1 MNEQR
6 FWHRLSGHL
15 ILAGGA
21 LILIA
26 LGQFQWGA
34 SIEADIV
41 VATAVSLDSPAAQ
54 SLAASSI
61 DAFAEETAVT
71 PTPLPKGPLPVISD
85 SSLAPLPNP
94 RTYQTKP
101 PAHTFQMHEVARGE
115 TPNIIASRYAI
126 SSDTLLGGNSWLS
139 QDSDRLQVG
148 AQLVIL
154 PIDGAL
160 HKVRAGETI
169 ESIAELYKVPAAD
182 IIAYAPNNLEFP
194 FYRLVPES
202 ELVIPGA
209 SIGQFLFTAP
219 KSVATNAAGQPQWK
233 VFGTGTYIWP
243 INGRCITQFY
253 NGFHP
258 AIDVSSSEGAPVY
271 ASDTGTITYASFA
284 SGTYYDYG
292 NLIVINH
299 GNGFETFYAH
309 LSSIGVFPGQ
319 TVTQGELIG
328 FSGNTGRSSGPH
340 IHFEIRDNDFRS
352 NPLDRLGGGF
362 QNCAN

>member
-1 MNEQR
+1 MRDNQR

-26 LGQFQWGA
+26 LGQFQWG
-34 SIEADIV
+34 EATDSGV
-41 VATAVSLDSPAAQ
+41 AAATAVFTPMPPLEED
-54 SLAASSI
+54 L
-61 DAFAEETAVT
+61 EETAVL
-71 PTPLPKGPLPVISD
+71 PTPSPFPQGALPVIND

-94 RTYQTKP
+94 NTYQTKL
-101 PAHTFQMHEVARGE
+101 PAHQFELHEIARGE
-115 TPNIIASRYAI
+115 TPNIIADQYGI
-126 SSDTLLGGNSWLS
+126 SAETLLGGNSWMS
-139 QDSDRLQVG
+139 QESNQLQVG

-154 PIDGAL
+154 PVDGVL
-160 HKVRAGETI
+160 HKVRAGETL
-169 ESIAELYKVPAAD
+169 ESIAELYRVAPET
-182 IIAYAPNNLEFP
+182 IIDYQPNNIEYP

-202 ELVIPGA
+202 ELLIPGA
-209 SIGQFLFTAP
+209 SLGQFTFTAP
-219 KSVATNAAGQPQWK
+219 KSVATNAAGQPEWK

-253 NGFHP
+253 NGFH
-258 AIDVSSSEGAPVY
+258 AGLDVGSAEGSQVY
-271 ASDTGTITYASFA
+271 ASDTGTVTYASFA
-284 SGTYYDYG
+284 AGTYYDYG

-340 IHFEIRDNDFRS
+340 IHFEIRDRDFRT
-352 NPLDRLGGGF
+352 NPLDRLGGGY
-362 QNCAN
+362 QNCT

>member
-1 MNEQR
+1 MVNEQR

-15 ILAGGA
+15 ILVGGA

-26 LGQFQWGA
+26 LGQFQWNTA
-34 SIEADIV
+34 ETDLAA
-41 VATAVSLDSPAAQ
+41 ATAVPTPTPFS
-54 SLAASSI
+54 
-61 DAFAEETAVT
+61 EEELVQTTIVT
-71 PTPLPKGPLPVISD
+71 PTVAPQGALPVIND
-85 SSLAPLPNP
+85 NSLAPLPNP
-94 RTYQTKP
+94 LTYQTKL
-101 PAHTFQMHEVARGE
+101 PAHNFQMHEVARGE
-115 TPNIIASRYAI
+115 TPNIIADKYGI
-126 SSDTLLGGNSWLS
+126 SADTLLGGNTWLS
-139 QDSDRLQVG
+139 QESNQLQVG

-154 PIDGAL
+154 PVDGVL
-160 HKVRAGETI
+160 HKVRAGETV
-169 ESIAELYKVPAAD
+169 ESIAELYQVPAAD

-209 SIGQFLFTAP
+209 SIGQFYFTAP
-219 KSVATNAAGQPQWK
+219 KSVATNAAGEPQWK

-243 INGRCITQFY
+243 VNGRCLTQFY

-271 ASDTGTITYASFA
+271 ASDTGTVTYASFA
-284 SGTYYDYG
+284 AGTYYDYG

-328 FSGNTGRSSGPH
+328 FTGNTGRSSGPH
-340 IHFEIRDNDFRS
+340 IHFEIRDRDFRT

-362 QNCAN
+362 QDCTN

>member
-1 MNEQR
+1 MTNDHR

-26 LGQFQWGA
+26 LGQFQWG
-34 SIEADIV
+34 IEADPELA
-41 VATAVSLDSPAAQ
+41 VATAVSTPVSSDDT
-54 SLAASSI
+54 LAEGQLA
-61 DAFAEETAVT
+61 ETAVT
-71 PTPLPKGPLPVISD
+71 PTPLPQGPLPVVND

-94 RTYQTKP
+94 RTYQIKLP
-101 PAHTFQMHEVARGE
+101 VHDFQMHEIARGE
-115 TPNIIASRYAI
+115 TPNIIAGQYGI
-126 SSDTLLGGNSWLS
+126 SAETLLGGNTWLS
-139 QDSDRLQVG
+139 QESNQLQVG

-154 PIDGAL
+154 PVDGVL

-169 ESIAELYKVPAAD
+169 ESIAELYRVSTAD

-209 SIGQFLFTAP
+209 SIGQFFFTAP

-233 VFGTGTYIWP
+233 VFGTGSYIWP
-243 INGRCITQFY
+243 VNGRCITQFY

-258 AIDVSSSEGAPVY
+258 GLDVSSSEGAPVY
-271 ASDTGTITYASFA
+271 ASDTGTVTYASFA
-284 SGTYYDYG
+284 AGTYYDYG
-292 NLIVINH
+292 NLIVLNH

-328 FSGNTGRSSGPH
+328 FTGNTGRSSGPH
-340 IHFEIRDNDFRS
+340 IHFEIRDNDFRI
-352 NPLDRLGGGF
+352 NPLDRLGGGY
-362 QNCAN
+362 QNCS

>member
-1 MNEQR
+1 MSNEQR

-26 LGQFQWGA
+26 LGQFQWHDA
-34 SIEADIV
+34 PETELV
-41 VATAVSLDSPAAQ
+41 VSTAVSTQPPVAEVQTEATAVP
-54 SLAASSI
+54 
-61 DAFAEETAVT
+61 
-71 PTPLPKGPLPVISD
+71 PTQIPQGVLPVIND
-85 SSLAPLPNP
+85 NSLAPLPNP
-94 RTYQTKP
+94 RTYHTKL
-101 PAHTFQMHEVARGE
+101 PAHNFQMHEVAEGE
-115 TPNIIASRYAI
+115 TPNIIADKYGI
-126 SSDTLLGGNSWLS
+126 SADTLLGGNSWLS
-139 QDSDRLQVG
+139 QESNQLQVG
-148 AQLVIL
+148 AQLIIL
-154 PIDGAL
+154 PVDGVL
-160 HKVRAGETI
+160 HEVRAGETL
-169 ESIAELYKVPAAD
+169 ESIAELYRVSASD
-182 IIAYAPNNLEFP
+182 IIAYEPNNLEFP

-202 ELVIPGA
+202 DLLIPGA
-209 SIGQFLFTAP
+209 SIGQFFFTAP

-243 INGRCITQFY
+243 INGRCLTQFY

-258 AIDVSSSEGAPVY
+258 AIDISAGEGSPVY
-271 ASDTGTITYASFA
+271 ASDTGTVTYASFA

-328 FSGNTGRSSGPH
+328 FTGNTGRSSGPH

-352 NPLDRLGGGF
+352 NPLSRLGGGY
-362 QNCAN
+362 QDCS

>member
-1 MNEQR
+1 MNNEQR

-15 ILAGGA
+15 LLAGGA

-34 SIEADIV
+34 AAETDMP
-41 VATAVSLDSPAAQ
+41 VATAVSTQPPTEEE
-54 SLAASSI
+54 LAPT
-61 DAFAEETAVT
+61 TAVP
-71 PTPLPKGPLPVISD
+71 PTPLPSGLLPVIND

-94 RTYQTKP
+94 RTYQTKQ
-101 PAHTFQMHEVARGE
+101 PAHNFQMHEVARGE
-115 TPNIIASRYAI
+115 TPNLIADQYGI
-126 SSDTLLGGNSWLS
+126 SADTLLGGNTWLS
-139 QDSDRLQVG
+139 QESNQLQVG

-154 PIDGAL
+154 PVDGVL

-169 ESIAELYKVPAAD
+169 ESIAELYQVPTAD
-182 IIAYAPNNLEFP
+182 IIAYEPNNLEFP

-202 ELVIPGA
+202 ELVVPGA
-209 SIGQFLFTAP
+209 SIGQFFFTAP
-219 KSVATNAAGQPQWK
+219 KSVATNAAGEPQWK

-243 INGRCITQFY
+243 VNGRCLTQFY

-258 AIDVSSSEGAPVY
+258 AIDVSSGEGSPVY
-271 ASDTGTITYASFA
+271 ASDTGTVTYASFA
-284 SGTYYDYG
+284 AGTYYDYG

-309 LSSIGVFPGQ
+309 LSSISVFPGQ

-328 FSGNTGRSSGPH
+328 FTGNTGRSSGPH
-340 IHFEIRDNDFRS
+340 IHFEIRDNDFRT
-352 NPLDRLGGGF
+352 NPLDRLGGGY
-362 QNCAN
+362 QNCVG

>member
-1 MNEQR
+1 MKNEQH

-26 LGQFQWGA
+26 LGQFQWGDVA
-34 SIEADIV
+34 EATV
-41 VATAVSLDSPAAQ
+41 PVATAVSTQP
-54 SLAASSI
+54 SI
-61 DAFAEETAVT
+61 AEAGVALTAVP
-71 PTPLPKGPLPVISD
+71 PTPLPQGPLPIVND
-85 SSLAPLPNP
+85 NSLAPLPNP
-94 RTYQTKP
+94 RTYQTKLP
-101 PAHTFQMHEVARGE
+101 VHNFQMHEVARGE
-115 TPNIIASRYAI
+115 TPNIIADKYGI
-126 SSDTLLGGNSWLS
+126 SADTLLGGNSWLS
-139 QDSDRLQVG
+139 QESNQLQVG

-169 ESIAELYKVPAAD
+169 ESIAELYKVPAAE

-209 SIGQFLFTAP
+209 SIGQFFFTAP
-219 KSVATNAAGQPQWK
+219 KSVATNAAGEPQWK

-243 INGRCITQFY
+243 SNGRCLTQYY

-258 AIDVSSSEGAPVY
+258 AIDVSASEGSPVY
-271 ASDTGTITYASFA
+271 ASDTGTVTYASFA

-319 TVTQGELIG
+319 TVTQGDLIG
-328 FSGNTGRSSGPH
+328 STGNTGRSSGPH
-340 IHFEIRDNDFRS
+340 IHFEIRDNDFRT
-352 NPLDRLGGGF
+352 NPLDRLGGGY
-362 QNCAN
+362 QDCT

>member
-1 MNEQR
+1 MKNKDER

-21 LILIA
+21 LVLIS

-34 SIEADIV
+34 SSETTLS
-41 VATAVSLDSPAAQ
+41 VATAVSNQPQIVQTQPIELNAA
-54 SLAASSI
+54 
-61 DAFAEETAVT
+61 
-71 PTPLPKGPLPVISD
+71 PTPLPNEPLPIIND

-94 RTYQTKP
+94 QTYQTKP
-101 PAHTFQMHEVARGE
+101 PNHNFEMHEIARGE
-115 TPNIIASRYAI
+115 TPNMIARQYGI
-126 SSDTLLGGNSWLS
+126 SADTLLGGNAWLS
-139 QDSDRLQVG
+139 QESNQLQVG

-154 PIDGAL
+154 PVDGVL
-160 HKVRAGETI
+160 HTVRVGETI
-169 ESIAELYKVPAAD
+169 ESIAELYRVSADD
-182 IIAYAPNNLEFP
+182 IIDYAPNNLEYP
-194 FYRLVPES
+194 FYRLLPDS
-202 ELVIPGA
+202 QLVIPGA
-209 SIGQFLFTAP
+209 SIGQFFFTAP

-258 AIDVSSSEGAPVY
+258 AIDIASSEGSPVV
-271 ASDTGTITYASFA
+271 ASDTGTVTYASFA

-309 LSSIGVFPGQ
+309 LSGINVFPGQ

-328 FSGNTGRSSGPH
+328 FTGNTGRSSGPH

-352 NPLDRLGGGF
+352 NPLDRLSGGY
-362 QNCAN
+362 QNCT

>member
-1 MNEQR
+1 MVNEQR

-21 LILIA
+21 LILMA
-26 LGQFQWGA
+26 LGQFQWSVA
-34 SIEADIV
+34 EMELA
-41 VATAVSLDSPAAQ
+41 VATAVFAPIPVADTQTEAQ
-54 SLAASSI
+54 LA
-61 DAFAEETAVT
+61 ETAVT
-71 PTPLPKGPLPVISD
+71 PTPLPQRPLPIISD

-94 RTYQTKP
+94 RTYQIKLP
-101 PAHTFQMHEVARGE
+101 VHNFQMHEIARGE
-115 TPNIIASRYAI
+115 TPNIIAGQYGI
-126 SSDTLLGGNSWLS
+126 SAETLLGGNTWLS
-139 QDSDRLQVG
+139 QESNQLQVG

-154 PIDGAL
+154 PVDGVL

-169 ESIAELYKVPAAD
+169 ESIAELYRVSTAD

-194 FYRLVPES
+194 FYRLVPDS

-209 SIGQFLFTAP
+209 SIGQFFFTAP

-233 VFGTGTYIWP
+233 VFGTGSYIWP
-243 INGRCITQFY
+243 VNGRCITQFY

-258 AIDVSSSEGAPVY
+258 GLDVSSSEGAPVY
-271 ASDTGTITYASFA
+271 ASDTGTVTYASFA
-284 SGTYYDYG
+284 AGTYYDYG
-292 NLIVINH
+292 NLIVLNH

-328 FSGNTGRSSGPH
+328 FTGNTGRSSGPH
-340 IHFEIRDNDFRS
+340 IHFEIRDNDFRI
-352 NPLDRLGGGF
+352 NPLDRLGGGY
-362 QNCAN
+362 QNCS

>member
-1 MNEQR
+1 MVNEQR

-26 LGQFQWGA
+26 LGQFQWNTA
-34 SIEADIV
+34 ETELAA
-41 VATAVSLDSPAAQ
+41 ATAVPTPV
-54 SLAASSI
+54 SLAADLLSQTEI
-61 DAFAEETAVT
+61 VT
-71 PTPLPKGPLPVISD
+71 PTLVPQGSLPVIND
-85 SSLAPLPNP
+85 DTLAPLPNP

-101 PAHTFQMHEVARGE
+101 PEHNFQMHEVARGE
-115 TPNIIASRYAI
+115 TPNIIASQYGI
-126 SSDTLLGGNSWLS
+126 SADTLLGGNTWLS
-139 QDSDRLQVG
+139 QESNQLQVG

-154 PIDGAL
+154 PVNGVL

-169 ESIAELYKVPAAD
+169 ESIAALYQVPADD
-182 IIAYAPNNLEFP
+182 IIAYVPNNLEFP
-194 FYRLVPES
+194 FYRLVPET

-209 SIGQFLFTAP
+209 SIGQFFFTAP
-219 KSVATNAAGQPQWK
+219 KSVATNAAGEPQWK

-243 INGRCITQFY
+243 VNGRCLTQFY

-258 AIDVSSSEGAPVY
+258 AIDVSSSEGSPVY
-271 ASDTGTITYASFA
+271 ASDTGTVTYASFA
-284 SGTYYDYG
+284 AGTYYDYG
-292 NLIVINH
+292 NLIVLNH

-328 FSGNTGRSSGPH
+328 FTGNTGRSSGPH
-340 IHFEIRDNDFRS
+340 IHFEIRDHDFRI
-352 NPLDRLGGGF
+352 NPLDRLGGGY
-362 QNCAN
+362 QDCS

>member
-1 MNEQR
+1 MMNEQR

-26 LGQFQWGA
+26 LGQFQWGGVP
-34 SIEADIV
+34 EAELV
-41 VATAVSLDSPAAQ
+41 VATAVSTQPPLVEENMAA
-54 SLAASSI
+54 
-61 DAFAEETAVT
+61 TAVP
-71 PTPLPKGPLPVISD
+71 PTPLPQGPLPVIND

-101 PAHTFQMHEVARGE
+101 PAHEFQMHEVARGE
-115 TPNIIASRYAI
+115 TPNIIAGQYGI
-126 SSDTLLGGNSWLS
+126 SAETLLGGNSWLS
-139 QDSDRLQVG
+139 QESNQLQVG

-154 PIDGAL
+154 PVDGVL
-160 HKVRAGETI
+160 HQVRAGETL
-169 ESIAELYKVPAAD
+169 ESIAELYRVTPQA
-182 IIAYAPNNLEFP
+182 IIDYAPNNLEFP

-209 SIGQFLFTAP
+209 SIGQFFFTAP
-219 KSVATNAAGQPQWK
+219 KSVATNAAGEPQWK

-243 INGRCITQFY
+243 SNGRCITQFY

-258 AIDVSSSEGAPVY
+258 GLDVSASEGSPVY
-271 ASDTGTITYASFA
+271 ASDTGTVTYAAFA
-284 SGTYYDYG
+284 AGTYYDYG

-309 LSSIGVFPGQ
+309 LSSIAVFPGQ
-319 TVTQGELIG
+319 TVNQGDLIG
-328 FSGNTGRSSGPH
+328 FTGNTGRSSGPH
-340 IHFEIRDNDFRS
+340 IHFEIRDRDFRT
-352 NPLDRLGGGF
+352 NPLDRLGGGY
-362 QNCAN
+362 QNCT

>member
-1 MNEQR
+1 MKNNDQR

-21 LILIA
+21 LVLVS

-34 SIEADIV
+34 SSEADLV
-41 VATAVSLDSPAAQ
+41 AATAVSNQPAAVQ
-54 SLAASSI
+54 TQPV
-61 DAFAEETAVT
+61 DQVVV
-71 PTPLPKGPLPVISD
+71 PTPLPNDPLPIISD

-94 RTYQTKP
+94 QTYHTKP
-101 PAHTFQMHEVARGE
+101 PIHNFQMHEIARGE
-115 TPNIIASRYAI
+115 TPNIIADQYGI
-126 SSDTLLGGNSWLS
+126 SADTLLGGNAWLS
-139 QDSDRLQVG
+139 QESNQLQVG
-148 AQLVIL
+148 AQLVVL
-154 PIDGAL
+154 PVDGVL

-169 ESIAELYKVPAAD
+169 ESIAELYRVSGND
-182 IIAYAPNNLEFP
+182 IIEYAPNNLEFP

-202 ELVIPGA
+202 EIVIPGA
-209 SIGQFLFTAP
+209 SIGQFVFKAP
-219 KSVATNAAGQPQWK
+219 KSVATNAAGQPQWQ
-233 VFGTGTYIWP
+233 VFGTGTYVWP

-258 AIDVSSSEGAPVY
+258 AIDIASSEGSAVY
-271 ASDTGTITYASFA
+271 ASDTGTVTYASFA

-309 LSSIGVFPGQ
+309 LSGINVFPGQ

-328 FSGNTGRSSGPH
+328 YTGNTGRSSGPH

-352 NPLDRLGGGF
+352 NPLDRLGGSY
-362 QNCAN
+362 QNCT

>member
-1 MNEQR
+1 MVNEQR

-26 LGQFQWGA
+26 LGQFQWNTA
-34 SIEADIV
+34 ETELAA
-41 VATAVSLDSPAAQ
+41 ATAVPTPV
-54 SLAASSI
+54 SLAADLLSQTEI
-61 DAFAEETAVT
+61 VT
-71 PTPLPKGPLPVISD
+71 PTLVPQGSLPVIND
-85 SSLAPLPNP
+85 DTLAPLPNP

-101 PAHTFQMHEVARGE
+101 PEHNFQMHEVARGE
-115 TPNIIASRYAI
+115 TPNIIANQYGI
-126 SSDTLLGGNSWLS
+126 SADTLLGGNTWLS
-139 QDSDRLQVG
+139 QESNQLQVG

-154 PIDGAL
+154 PVNGVL

-169 ESIAELYKVPAAD
+169 ESIAELYQVPADD

-194 FYRLVPES
+194 FYRLVPET

-209 SIGQFLFTAP
+209 SIGQFFFTAP
-219 KSVATNAAGQPQWK
+219 NSVATNAAGEPQWK

-243 INGRCITQFY
+243 VNGRCLTQFY

-258 AIDVSSSEGAPVY
+258 AIDVSSSEGSPVY
-271 ASDTGTITYASFA
+271 ASDTGTVTYASFA
-284 SGTYYDYG
+284 AGTYYDYG
-292 NLIVINH
+292 NLIVLNH

-328 FSGNTGRSSGPH
+328 FTGNTGRSSGPH
-340 IHFEIRDNDFRS
+340 IHFEIRDHDFRI
-352 NPLDRLGGGF
+352 NPLDRLGGGY
-362 QNCAN
+362 QDCS

>member
-1 MNEQR
+1 MMNEQR

-26 LGQFQWGA
+26 LGQFQWVGGRTQG
-34 SIEADIV
+34 
-41 VATAVSLDSPAAQ
+41 VAVSTAVSTPAP
-54 SLAASSI
+54 I
-61 DAFAEETAVT
+61 AEETVEGTAV
-71 PTPLPKGPLPVISD
+71 PTLLPQGPLPVIND

-94 RTYQTKP
+94 LTYQTKL
-101 PAHTFQMHEVARGE
+101 PAHNFQMHEVARGE
-115 TPNIIASRYAI
+115 TPNIIANQYGI
-126 SSDTLLGGNSWLS
+126 SADTLLGGNTWLS
-139 QDSDRLQVG
+139 QESNQLQVG

-154 PIDGAL
+154 PVDGVL
-160 HKVRAGETI
+160 HKVRAGETL
-169 ESIAELYKVPAAD
+169 ESIAELYRVTAEA
-182 IIAYAPNNLEFP
+182 IISYVPNNLEFP

-209 SIGQFLFTAP
+209 SIGQFFFTAP
-219 KSVATNAAGQPQWK
+219 KSVATNAAGEPQWK

-243 INGRCITQFY
+243 SNGRCITQFY

-258 AIDVSSSEGAPVY
+258 GLDVSASEGSPVY

-284 SGTYYDYG
+284 AGTYYDYG

-319 TVTQGELIG
+319 TVTQGDLIG
-328 FSGNTGRSSGPH
+328 FTGNTGRSSGPH
-340 IHFEIRDNDFRS
+340 IHFEIRDNDFRT
-352 NPLDRLGGGF
+352 NPLDRLGGGY
-362 QNCAN
+362 QNCS